1 MTRETSNASPVNVCF
16 AATLVKDRQ
25 ATGMRGDQLDDADGT
40 EETSKMHAKVMNCS
54 PVDVGTLR

>member
-1 MTRETSNASPVNVCF
+1 MPDDKRDLECVAVNICF

-40 EETSKMHAKVMNCS
+40 EETSNVVRKGDAPHS
-54 PVDVGTLR
+54 F